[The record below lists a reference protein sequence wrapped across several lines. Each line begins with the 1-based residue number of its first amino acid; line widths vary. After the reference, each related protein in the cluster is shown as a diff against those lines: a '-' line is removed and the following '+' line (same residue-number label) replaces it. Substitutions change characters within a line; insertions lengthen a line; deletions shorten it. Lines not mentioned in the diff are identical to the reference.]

1 MSSNPFSGKVALVTG
16 GAGGIGEA
24 ICRQLMTEGAEVIL
38 LDRPESCG
46 EEVTYRLN
54 AGRTE
59 AGCTYLPCD
68 LTEVEVLSDNIS
80 SVVGQRPCDI
90 LVNNAAVNPK
100 GPFDGYSIGDFDRTM
115 RINTHAAFVLAQ
127 CLVPNMKRKGTG
139 AIVNMASLV
148 FAGFVADMAPYV
160 TSKGALIGMTR
171 ALARELG
178 PHGIRVNSVSPGA
191 IPTEMEK
198 TVWAGRLEEIN
209 ADVLAKQSL
218 KFRGDPGDI
227 AEAVCFLASER
238 SRFITGHDLPVNG
251 GWYMG

>member
-1 MSSNPFSGKVALVTG
+1 MSSSPFSGKVALVTG

-38 LDRPESCG
+38 LDRPESG
-46 EEVTYRLN
+46 GAEVTYRLN
-54 AGRTE
+54 AGRAVT
-59 AGCTYLPCD
+59 GCTYLPCD
-68 LTEVEVLSDNIS
+68 LAEVEVLSDTVS
-80 SVVGQRPCDI
+80 SVIGQRPCDI
-90 LVNNAAVNPK
+90 LVNNAAVNPN
-100 GPFDGYSIGDFDRTM
+100 GPIDSYSIGDFDRTM

-127 CLVPNMKRKGTG
+127 CLAPGMKRKGSG
-139 AIVNMASLV
+139 AIVNTTSLV
-148 FAGFVADMAPYV
+148 FAGFVANMAPYV

-198 TVWAGRLEEIN
+198 AVWAGRLEEIN

-218 KFRGDPGDI
+218 KFRGVPADI